1 MSMSLCLS
9 CLWFVGLLGY
19 VFGLFCGIVSK
30 NTDVESQAASCRNLS
45 SATY

>member
-19 VFGLFCGIVSK
+19 VFGLSHGIVSK
-30 NTDVESQAASCRNLS
+30 NTDVRARLPPVG
-45 SATY
+45 T